1 MPDGSCGVQCANQP
15 VDGCWESTECK
26 KAPTF
31 TALML
36 AQYTE
41 EEIRQMSGQP
51 VTERRFLDALRHDG
65 LPVK

>member
-1 MPDGSCGVQCANQP
+1 
-15 VDGCWESTECK
+15 
-26 KAPTF
+26 
-31 TALML
+31 ML